1 MEIYWLPLL
10 TGVGKLRNS
19 NKNFIFITVTVTNG
33 GDALISEILSL
44 LIESSIFLDKE
55 AC

>member
-33 GDALISEILSL
+33 GDALIKTYSQVAFAGGYERVFGI
-44 LIESSIFLDKE
+44 
-55 AC
+55 